1 MSKLKSILLK
11 FQGPLQ
17 AWGTGS
23 NFETRHTDDYPSKSG
38 VLGMLAASLGY
49 RRDEE
54 EKLKKLNELDFGVR
68 IDQAGVLLR
77 DYHIAQK
84 LKSNGTLDRN
94 YVTNRYYLSDA
105 IFLVALSHSDDNFI
119 KEIYESLKKP
129 YFQTFLG
136 KRSCPV
142 TYDFIMGIYEEEAIE
157 LLKKTD
163 WQASKF
169 NRLTKSNRLKI
180 CGDSKIINNSRE
192 KLRKD
197 KAISFS
203 QRERKFDYRGESFLY
218 IEVDRNVGET
228 EHDAFGAIG
237 G

>member
-1 MSKLKSILLK
+1 
-11 FQGPLQ
+11 
-17 AWGTGS
+17 
-23 NFETRHTDDYPSKSG
+23 
-38 VLGMLAASLGY
+38 MLAASLGY

-84 LKSNGTLDRN
+84 LKANGTLDRN

-105 IFLVALSHSDDNFI
+105 IFLVALSHNDDDFI
-119 KEIYESLKKP
+119 NEIYESLKKP
-129 YFQTFLG
+129 YFQIFLG

-169 NRLTKSNRLKI
+169 NRLTKGNRLKI

-203 QRERKFDYRGESFLY
+203 QKERKFDYRGESFLY

>member
-11 FQGPLQ
+11 LKGPLQ
-17 AWGTGS
+17 AWGTSS

-38 VLGMLAASLGY
+38 VIGILAASLGY
-49 RRDEE
+49 KRDEE
-54 EKLKKLNELDFGVR
+54 EKLKKLNELDFAVR

-84 LKSNGTLDRN
+84 IKANGSLDRN

-105 IFLVALSHSDDNFI
+105 IFLVALSHNNDDFI
-119 KEIYESLKKP
+119 NEIYESLKKP
-129 YFQTFLG
+129 YFQSFLG
-136 KRSCPV
+136 KRSCPIN
-142 TYDFIMGIYEEEAIE
+142 YDFIMGLYKEDPIE

-163 WQASKF
+163 WQANKL

-197 KAISFS
+197 KVISFS
-203 QRERKFDYRGESFLY
+203 QRERKFDYRAESFLY

>member
-1 MSKLKSILLK
+1 M
-11 FQGPLQ
+11 Q
-17 AWGTGS
+17 AWGTSS

-38 VLGMLAASLGY
+38 VIGILAASLGY
-49 RRDEE
+49 KRDEE
-54 EKLKKLNELDFGVR
+54 EKLKKLNELDFAVR

-84 LKSNGTLDRN
+84 IKANGSLDRN

-105 IFLVALSHSDDNFI
+105 IFLVALSHNNDDFI
-119 KEIYESLKKP
+119 NEIYESLKKP
-129 YFQTFLG
+129 YFQSFLG
-136 KRSCPV
+136 KRSCPIN
-142 TYDFIMGIYEEEAIE
+142 YDFIMGLYEKDPIE

-163 WQASKF
+163 WQANKL

-203 QRERKFDYRGESFLY
+203 QRERKFDYRAESFLY

>member
-11 FQGPLQ
+11 LKGPLQ
-17 AWGTGS
+17 SWGTSS

-38 VLGMLAASLGY
+38 VIGILAASLGY
-49 RRDEE
+49 KRDEE
-54 EKLKKLNELDFGVR
+54 DKLKKLNELDFAVR

-84 LKSNGTLDRN
+84 IKANGSLDRN

-105 IFLVALSHSDDNFI
+105 IFLVVLSHNNDDFI
-119 KEIYESLKKP
+119 NEIYESLKKP
-129 YFQTFLG
+129 YFQSFLG
-136 KRSCPV
+136 KRSCPIN
-142 TYDFIMGIYEEEAIE
+142 YDFIMGLYEEDPIE

-163 WQASKF
+163 WQANKL

-197 KAISFS
+197 KVISFS
-203 QRERKFDYRGESFLY
+203 QRERKFDYRAESFLY

>member
-1 MSKLKSILLK
+1 
-11 FQGPLQ
+11 
-17 AWGTGS
+17 
-23 NFETRHTDDYPSKSG
+23 
-38 VLGMLAASLGY
+38 
-49 RRDEE
+49 
-54 EKLKKLNELDFGVR
+54 
-68 IDQAGVLLR
+68 
-77 DYHIAQK
+77 
-84 LKSNGTLDRN
+84 
-94 YVTNRYYLSDA
+94 
-105 IFLVALSHSDDNFI
+105 
-119 KEIYESLKKP
+119 
-129 YFQTFLG
+129 
-136 KRSCPV
+136 
-142 TYDFIMGIYEEEAIE
+142 MGIYEEEAIE

-203 QRERKFDYRGESFLY
+203 QKERKFDYRGESFLY